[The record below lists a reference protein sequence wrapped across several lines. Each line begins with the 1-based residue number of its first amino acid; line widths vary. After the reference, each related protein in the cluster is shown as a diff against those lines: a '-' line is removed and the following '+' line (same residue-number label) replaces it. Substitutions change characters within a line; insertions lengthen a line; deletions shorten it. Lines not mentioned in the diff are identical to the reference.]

1 VTAATET
8 EDRLATQIAVMALVY
23 RELSRCWHLDQ
34 YGQQVWYPDVSLLL
48 MMSRSFMCE
57 TDWEVI
63 WALNSSRSG
72 KLIALYR
79 ALLEID
85 ERRAEALLHVWP
97 TSELH
102 LPLVPPVAYDRW
114 NAVARQMLIFDDA
127 GVTSSPDDIAAIAER
142 VNAAGAETVLI
153 EH

>member
-1 VTAATET
+1 
-8 EDRLATQIAVMALVY
+8 MN
-23 RELSRCWHLDQ
+23 
-34 YGQQVWYPDVSLLL
+34 YGQQDWNRDVSLLL
-48 MMSRSFMCE
+48 MMSRDFMCP

-63 WALNSSRSG
+63 WALSGSRPD
-72 KLIALYR
+72 KLLALYR

-97 TSELH
+97 TSDVQ
-102 LPLVPPVAYDRW
+102 LPLVPAAAYGRW
-114 NAVARQMLIFDDA
+114 SAVAREMLFFDDA

-142 VNAAGAETVLI
+142 ATAAGAETVLI

>member
-1 VTAATET
+1 VTAAIET
-8 EDRLATQIAVMALVY
+8 EDRLATQIAVMALTY
-23 RELSRCWHLDQ
+23 RELSSCWHVDQ
-34 YGQQVWYPDVSLLL
+34 HGQQEWTSDVNLLL
-48 MMSRSFMCE
+48 MMGRDYMCP

-63 WALNSSRSG
+63 WALNSSRPG

-97 TSELH
+97 TSDVQ
-102 LPLVPPVAYDRW
+102 LPLVPPAAYERW
-114 NAVARQMLIFDDA
+114 NAVAREMLFFDDA
-127 GVTSSPDDIAAIAER
+127 GVTSSPDEIAER
-142 VNAAGAETVLI
+142 ANAAGAETVLI